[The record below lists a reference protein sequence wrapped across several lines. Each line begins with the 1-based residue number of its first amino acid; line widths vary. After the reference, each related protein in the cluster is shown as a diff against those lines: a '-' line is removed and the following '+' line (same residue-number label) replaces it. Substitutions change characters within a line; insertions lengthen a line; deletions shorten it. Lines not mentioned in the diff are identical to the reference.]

1 MGLLSESTLDDLDT
15 QVVASVY
22 QGNESVETWMGA
34 VAETVPSSTKD
45 VTYAHLVNPSKP
57 RKWRKGTP
65 KVFQSIK
72 RGSRKV
78 TNDRYEM
85 SVNADRD
92 ELDDDT
98 TGLYRKELVDAAFE
112 NGQKYAQVKDEIAG
126 LVLTENMTCM
136 DKAPLFGT
144 HRVNPLDESS
154 ATYVNAF
161 TGMPFTPDNVAKAMS
176 IIMALRGPDG
186 LPRKLRPSH
195 AVLPPSLMVRGDRIF
210 GAGQVNGTDNVLKGK
225 VSQII
230 APELGDDGSHGI
242 YDETWYLAILTGRKR
257 PLVYQTREALKAL
270 ALFDPRD
277 PNVWERNELIWTSSE
292 RFAIAGGYPYT
303 IFRFRP

>member
-1 MGLLSESTLDDLDT
+1 MLLSETELDDLDT
-15 QVVASVY
+15 EVVASVY
-22 QGNESVETWMGA
+22 QGNESVETWLNT
-34 VAETVPSSTKD
+34 VAETVPSTTKD

-92 ELDDDT
+92 ELADDL

-112 NGQKYAQVKDEIAG
+112 NGQKYAQVKDELAG

-144 HRVNPLDESS
+144 HRVNPFDSSS
-154 ATYVNAF
+154 ATYENDF
-161 TGMPFTPDNVAKAMS
+161 TGMPFTPENVAKALS
-176 IIMALRGPDG
+176 IIMAQRGPDG
-186 LPRKLRPSH
+186 LPRKLRASH
-195 AVLPPSLMVRGDRIF
+195 AILPPALMYRGEKIF
-210 GAGQVNGTDNVLKGK
+210 GTSQTSGTDNVLKGK
-225 VSQII
+225 VQTII
-230 APELGDDGSHGI
+230 APEVGDDGGSPTL
-242 YDETWYLAILTGRKR
+242 DETWYFAVLTGRKR
-257 PLVYQTREALKAL
+257 PMVHQTREALKAL

-277 PNVWERNELIWTSSE
+277 PNVWEKNELIWTSSE
-292 RFAIAGGYPYT
+292 RFAIAGGYPFT
-303 IFRFRP
+303 IYRFRP